1 MEGGDEDGIKRINIG
16 FHIRVW
22 EGKEGNRSR
31 KGWKRGRRKNCGINE
46 KEEVQRIKIYMHR
59 LEAVEEV

>member
-1 MEGGDEDGIKRINIG
+1 MRMKVGIGGGDI
-16 FHIRVW
+16 
-22 EGKEGNRSR
+22 KEGNRSR

-46 KEEVQRIKIYMHR
+46 KEEVQRIKKYMHR